1 MTGSMDGY
9 LKIFLFVAVFFIVG
23 SAAYGA
29 VVGAP
34 WVPTKREVR
43 KRALQAAK
51 LKNTETIYDLGS
63 GNGSLLFEV
72 AQKYPRCRAVGLEL
86 FILPYLYARLRKFLV
101 GKRYHQVKFLYRD
114 LFLFDISDADVV
126 FVFLMPGC
134 YKRLVKK
141 FSREL
146 NDHCRVIIEAWP
158 FADIEPLAVIG
169 KNSDQ
174 LPLYLY
180 QGKQFREDKHIKKSG

>member
-1 MTGSMDGY
+1 MNNY
-9 LKIFLFVAVFFIVG
+9 LEIILFVTVFFIVG

-29 VVGAP
+29 TVGAP

-43 KRALQAAK
+43 KRALQAVK
-51 LKNTETIYDLGS
+51 LKNTDTIYDLGS
-63 GNGSLLFEV
+63 GNGSLLFE
-72 AQKYPRCRAVGLEL
+72 AARKYPQCRAIGLEL
-86 FILPYLYARLRKFLV
+86 FILPYLYARLRKSLAR
-101 GKRYHQVKFLYRD
+101 KRYHRVKFLYRD
-114 LFLFDISDADVV
+114 LFLFNISDADVV

-141 FSREL
+141 FRREL

-169 KNSDQ
+169 KNSDH

-180 QGKQFREDKHIKKSG
+180 HGRQFREDKNIKKSG